1 MILQEI
7 ADRLGCALEGDPS
20 VEIARVARLQD
31 AGLGDLSFL
40 SNPKYLDQLKTT
52 RASAVLVSPDLPR
65 AAAPAACALV
75 RCTNPYAAFA
85 RALSLFITAPLPPPG
100 IHALSSI
107 APDATLGADVSIGA
121 FVSIGAG
128 ASIGAGT
135 VVFPHVVI
143 GDGVRIGDNCVIH
156 SHCSLRDRVTIGH
169 RVLLHDGVVI
179 GSDGFGFATDDDG
192 EHVKIPQQATVVV
205 EDDVEIG
212 ANATID
218 RPAVGATR
226 IGAGTKIDNLVH
238 IAHGVIVGKRVFMA
252 AQTGIAGSATIE
264 DDVMLAGQTGVSG
277 HLTVGRGAKVG
288 AKSAVL
294 QSVEAGQ
301 FVTGHPAIDHDAW
314 RRATVIYRHL
324 PALKKRVE
332 ELEQRIAELEEKLAK
347 T

>member
-1 MILQEI
+1 MKLEEI

-20 VEIARVARLQD
+20 VEIARVARLQE
-31 AGLGDLSFL
+31 AGRGDLSFL
-40 SNPKYLDQLKTT
+40 SNPKYLDQLKST
-52 RASAVLVSPDLPR
+52 RASAVLVTRDLPR
-65 AAAPAACALV
+65 TAAPAECVLL
-75 RCTNPYAAFA
+75 RCSNPYAAFA
-85 RALSLFITAPLPPPG
+85 RALSLFVTAPLPAPG
-100 IHALSSI
+100 IHALSSV
-107 APDATLGADVSIGA
+107 APDAAVGADVSIGA
-121 FVSIGAG
+121 FVSVGAG
-128 ASIGAGT
+128 ASIGART
-135 VVFPHVVI
+135 VVFPNVVI
-143 GDGVRIGDNCVIH
+143 GEAVRIGDGCVIH
-156 SHCSLRDRVTIGH
+156 SHCSIRDRVTIGD

-179 GSDGFGFATDDDG
+179 GSDGFGFATDDEG
-192 EHVKIPQQATVVV
+192 THVKIPQQATVIID
-205 EDDVEIG
+205 DDVEIG

-238 IAHGVIVGKRVFMA
+238 IAHGVTVGKRVFMA

-294 QSVEAGQ
+294 QSVDAGQ
-301 FVTGHPAIDHDAW
+301 FVTGHPAFDHDAW
-314 RRATVIYRHL
+314 RRSTVVYRLL
-324 PALKKRVE
+324 PTLKKRVE